1 LRNLEFL
8 NSLIL
13 QFIGGFMKEV
23 LAKILDEGIVP
34 VIRVASAP
42 EAFEV
47 SRAIKDG
54 GVSVIEVAMTTPGA
68 MDAIKEASQKFGK
81 EVLLGAGTV
90 LDPETA
96 RAALLNGAKFL
107 VSPSLNLD
115 VIKMA
120 NRYSAVVIPGALTP
134 TEILTA
140 WEAGADLVKV
150 FPIAQVGGPAY
161 LKAIQAPLPHI
172 PLVPTGGVNLQNAG
186 EFIKSGAAAIAVGGE
201 LVDKKAAAEKRYS
214 VISENAQKFLAEI
227 KKARGKI

>member
-1 LRNLEFL
+1 
-8 NSLIL
+8 
-13 QFIGGFMKEV
+13 MKET
-23 LAKILDEGIVP
+23 LGKILEEGIVP
-34 VIRVASAP
+34 VIRVSSAQ

-47 SRAIKDG
+47 ARAIKEG
-54 GVSVIEVAMTTPGA
+54 GVSVIEVTMTVPGA
-68 MDAIKEASQKFGK
+68 MDAIREVSQKFGK

-96 RAALLNGAKFL
+96 RMALINGARFL

-115 VIKMA
+115 VIKMS

-161 LKAIQAPLPHI
+161 IKAIQGPLPHV

-186 EFIKSGAAAIAVGGE
+186 EFIKAGAAAIAVGGE
-201 LVDKKAAAEKRYS
+201 LVDKKAVAEKRYS
-214 VISENAQKFLAEI
+214 VIVENAQKFLAEV
-227 KKARGKI
+227 KKARGKG